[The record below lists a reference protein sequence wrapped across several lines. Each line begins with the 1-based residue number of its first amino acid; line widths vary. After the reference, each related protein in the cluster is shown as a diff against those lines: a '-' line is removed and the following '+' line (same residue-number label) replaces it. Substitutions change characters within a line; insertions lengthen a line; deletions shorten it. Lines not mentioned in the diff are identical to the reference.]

1 MSSAPSSRS
10 RPPARRRWPAPA
22 GLWLVLV
29 ALTACTA
36 GTATST
42 STGASDPVSTRGN
55 QMTNT
60 ASQELVRWDL
70 SSARTPGELGGRS
83 DDVVSAETLGRNG
96 VDTRIVLPGGDTVA
110 GSFGLVTA
118 DSGGGGGP
126 VRYLS
131 LATTQ
136 LHDGDWDSYVDGF
149 VDEFGG
155 DRAAVTAYLDAALPA
170 MAAGQVD
177 PGRHFAGQDRAG
189 YRPSLQVRPARDGVV
204 VAWKFTLDQ

>member
-1 MSSAPSSRS
+1 MTAAVRRGRAATVALVVALLAGCSSQ
-10 RPPARRRWPAPA
+10 PPAIQE
-22 GLWLVLV
+22 
-29 ALTACTA
+29 
-36 GTATST
+36 S
-42 STGASDPVSTRGN
+42 
-55 QMTNT
+55 QMTAQPPT
-60 ASQELVRWDL
+60 QQRVEWDL
-70 SSARTPGELGGRS
+70 SVPRTPTDLGGRS
-83 DDVVSAETLGRNG
+83 ADVASAETLGRNG
-96 VDTRIVLPGGDTVA
+96 VDAQIILPGGDTVA

-136 LHDGDWDSYVDGF
+136 LHDGAWNPPIDGF
-149 VDEFGG
+149 VAQFGG
-155 DRAAVTAYLDAALPA
+155 DRAAITDYLDSALPA

-204 VAWKFTLDQ
+204 VAWTFTLDP